1 MNTQLT
7 PEQRKQRI
15 ETIAKVVGLLGVCF
29 VLGTTTIAATVMT
42 GIGVLGALILAS
54 AGVFTV
60 WKFIPWFA
68 MMIGNARLK
77 AIKAE
82 AMKNPV
88 ETLQNQLV
96 KKREALQ
103 VFKEQIRIF
112 IGQVMSFETQVKQ
125 YVKEGLE
132 DAQVYV
138 EQLGKMKQLQAL
150 RQAKMKQVEEQLN
163 EFEESIERTD
173 RKWKM
178 ALAAQAMNEA
188 AGEIAGDV
196 FDKICI
202 ETSVNAV
209 QDKLNESMA
218 DLEMALMDEENKREL
233 EAEKNAKRQLAA
245 PTVTVDATIVKADN
259 RQKIALS

>member
-1 MNTQLT
+1 MSQNLT
-7 PEQRKQRI
+7 PEQRKQRTELI
-15 ETIAKVVGLLGVCF
+15 VKSVGLLGLCLI
-29 VLGTTTIAATVMT
+29 LGPFFFTILHGLGAIAALFV
-42 GIGVLGALILAS
+42 GGVA
-54 AGVFTV
+54 VFTAV
-60 WKFIPWFA
+60 KFLPWLG
-68 MMIGNARLK
+68 MVIGNARLK

-96 KKREALQ
+96 KKREALDQ
-103 VFKEQIRIF
+103 FKDQIRIF
-112 IGQVMSFETQVKQ
+112 AGQVLSFTDQVKQ

-138 EQLGKMKQLQAL
+138 EQLSKMNQLLKIRQEKCKQAEVML
-150 RQAKMKQVEEQLN
+150 V

-218 DLEMALMDEENKREL
+218 DLEMALMDEENKRQIETEKANKRLLATPTRIGSL
-233 EAEKNAKRQLAA
+233 EVNTANEA
-245 PTVTVDATIVKADN
+245 V
-259 RQKIALS
+259 RQKIAV

>member
-1 MNTQLT
+1 MNSQLT
-7 PEQRKQRI
+7 PEQRKQRTENI
-15 ETIAKVVGLLGVCF
+15 VKAVGLLAVLF
-29 VLGTTTIAATVMT
+29 ILGTTTIATTIIT
-42 GIGVLGALILAS
+42 GIGVLGALILAG

-60 WKFIPWFA
+60 SKFLPYFA
-68 MMIGNARLK
+68 MKIGNARLK

-96 KKREALQ
+96 KKREALAQ
-103 VFKEQIRIF
+103 FKEQIRIF
-112 IGQVMSFETQVKQ
+112 AGQVLSFTDQVKQ

-138 EQLGKMKQLQAL
+138 DQLAKMNQLLKL
-150 RQAKMKQVEEQLN
+150 RQEKCKQAEVMIG
-163 EFEESIERTD
+163 EFEDSIERTD

-218 DLEMALMDEENKREL
+218 DLEMALMDEENKRQI
-233 EAEKNAKRQLAA
+233 EAEKANKRQLAA
-245 PTVTVDATIVKADN
+245 PVVTVDATPVAE
-259 RQKIALS
+259 RQKIAVR

>member
-1 MNTQLT
+1 MNTPLT
-7 PEQRKQRI
+7 PEQRKQRTELAVKI
-15 ETIAKVVGLLGVCF
+15 VGLLGVCI
-29 VLGTTTIAATVMT
+29 VLGPLYFTILH
-42 GIGVLGALILAS
+42 GLGALAALFVGGAAI
-54 AGVFTV
+54 FTV
-60 WKFIPWFA
+60 VKFLPWFG
-68 MMIGNARLK
+68 MKIGNLRLK

-82 AMKNPV
+82 AMQNPV

-96 KKREALQ
+96 KKQEALNE
-103 VFKEQIRIF
+103 FKNQIRVF
-112 IGQVMSFETQVKQ
+112 AGQVLSFTDQVKQ

-138 EQLGKMKQLQAL
+138 EQL
-150 RQAKMKQVEEQLN
+150 AKMNQLLKIRQEKCKQAEVMLVE
-163 EFEESIERTD
+163 FGESIERTD

-218 DLEMALMDEENKREL
+218 DLEMALMDEENKRQID
-233 EAEKNAKRQLAA
+233 AERKNKRQLSA
-245 PTVTVDATIVKADN
+245 PVINVESTIVTSDA
-259 RQKIALS
+259 RQKIAVR